1 MSRDAILNRVR
12 GKLANDPGR
21 IGAAGVDER
30 IRQHPRHLIPQRAQI
45 ALQQQLDLF
54 EQQVTALAGT
64 VRRVASAAEVP
75 AALADYLRQQN
86 LPPKVKRA
94 PVAALAS
101 LPWQTTPL
109 LDVSAGAAVDADAV
123 SLTPAFCAVAETGTL
138 VLQSSPETPTS
149 LAFLPETHVVMLR
162 ASQMVGTYEEAFQ
175 KTRER
180 FGEGVM
186 PRSFNFITGP
196 SRTADIEQ
204 RLELGAHGPRRLHII
219 LVDDSATHLGGD
231 HGTDGAR

>member
-1 MSRDAILNRVR
+1 MSARDTILNRVR
-12 GKLANDPGR
+12 GKLAKDPGR
-21 IGAAGVDER
+21 VGAAGVDER
-30 IRQHPRHLIPQRAQI
+30 IKQHAKHLIPQRAQI
-45 ALQQQLDLF
+45 PLKQQLDLF

-94 PVAALAS
+94 PIAALAA

-109 LDVSAGAAVDADAV
+109 LEVTAGAAVDADQV

-162 ASQMVGTYEEAFQ
+162 ASQMAGTYEEAFQ
-175 KTRER
+175 KTREK

-219 LVDDSATHLGGD
+219 LVDDSGS
-231 HGTDGAR
+231 DGAG

>member
-12 GKLANDPGR
+12 GKLANGPGR
-21 IGAAGVDER
+21 VRVAGVDER
-30 IRQHPRHLIPQRAQI
+30 LRVHAKHLIPQRAQLP
-45 ALQQQLDLF
+45 LQQQLDLF
-54 EQQVTALAGT
+54 EQQVTALSGT
-64 VRRVASAAEVP
+64 VRRVASEAEVP
-75 AALADYLRQQN
+75 AALAKYLRQQN

-94 PVAALAS
+94 PAAALAT

-109 LDVSAGAAVDADAV
+109 LEVSAGAAVDADRV

-138 VLQSSPETPTS
+138 VLQSSPETPTG

-162 ASQMVGTYEEAFQ
+162 ASQIVGSYEEAFQ
-175 KTRER
+175 KTREKL
-180 FGEGVM
+180 GEGVM

-204 RLELGAHGPRRLHII
+204 KIELGAHGPRRLHII
-219 LVDDSATHLGGD
+219 LVDDSGS
-231 HGTDGAR
+231 DGAR

>member
-12 GKLANDPGR
+12 GKLANQPGR
-21 IGAAGVDER
+21 VGAAGVEQR
-30 IRQHPRHLIPQRAQI
+30 IAEHARNLIPQRAQI
-45 ALQQQLDLF
+45 PLKQKLDLV
-54 EQQVTALAGT
+54 EQQVTALSGT
-64 VRRVASAAEVP
+64 MKRVRSAEEVP

-94 PVAALAS
+94 PTPALAE

-109 LDVSAGAAVDADAV
+109 LEVSAGAAVDADQV

-162 ASQMVGTYEEAFQ
+162 ASQMVGSYEEAFAL
-175 KTRER
+175 TRAK
-180 FGEGVM
+180 FGEGTM

-204 RLELGAHGPRRLHII
+204 KIELGAHGPRRLHII
-219 LVDDSATHLGGD
+219 LVDDS
-231 HGTDGAR
+231 GA